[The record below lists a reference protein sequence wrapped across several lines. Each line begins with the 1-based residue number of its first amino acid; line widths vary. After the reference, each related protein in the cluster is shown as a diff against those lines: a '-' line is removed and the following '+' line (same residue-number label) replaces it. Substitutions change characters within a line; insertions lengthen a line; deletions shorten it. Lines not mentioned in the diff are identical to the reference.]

1 MSKKNKYNRPHPR
14 RPSAPSEKATGTLA
28 RVKFGTTVPRFEDIP
43 LGDWSGTV
51 IEVDDETRRPW
62 SRLEKKL
69 LAIGG
74 QRVACFARESH
85 CRERRIASIAM
96 EGQQGSA

>member
-1 MSKKNKYNRPHPR
+1 VSKKNKYNRPHPR
-14 RPSAPSEKATGTLA
+14 RPPAPAKLATGTLA

-51 IEVDDETRRPW
+51 IEVDDETRRP
-62 SRLEKKL
+62 
-69 LAIGG
+69 GG
-74 QRVACFARESH
+74 QRVACFGRESH